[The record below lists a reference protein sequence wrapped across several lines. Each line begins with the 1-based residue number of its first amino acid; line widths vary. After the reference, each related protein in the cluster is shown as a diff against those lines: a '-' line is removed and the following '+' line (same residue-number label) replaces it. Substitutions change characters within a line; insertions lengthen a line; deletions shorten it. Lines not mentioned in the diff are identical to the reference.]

1 MGSQSERISRTTRMK
16 SAGFM
21 ASTAKS
27 ASGSFF
33 WFGPK
38 RERIG
43 ALQLPRNSSRTLCF
57 STRGTEWANTSRSAW
72 LRLRSLLVCS
82 APRIVVT
89 RQPASLSSSSRV
101 SARTGIQETQT
112 TCFAA
117 VWGIDKLVYIA
128 SGFSPSDTPTARAQT
143 ALLLAR
149 ARIRP
154 KEKRSDRENRA
165 SRNLAKECES
175 RFAFRISMRSLA
187 VFPRSF
193 DWRCISILRLWQS
206 H

>member
-1 MGSQSERISRTTRMK
+1 MK

-33 WFGPK
+33 WCGPK

-43 ALQLPRNSSRTLCF
+43 ALHLRWNSSRTLCF

-82 APRIVVT
+82 APRIDVT
-89 RQPASLSSSSRV
+89 RQPASLSGSSQV

-117 VWGIDKLVYIA
+117 FWGRSTHCERILSFRHDLGDGVIIA
-128 SGFSPSDTPTARAQT
+128 AEVVRDEPRQCSG
-143 ALLLAR
+143 
-149 ARIRP
+149 
-154 KEKRSDRENRA
+154 DREKKSVARVTILLRSWVARLRGQLFWTTGSTCGAAIRRPVA
-165 SRNLAKECES
+165 SVTS
-175 RFAFRISMRSLA
+175 T
-187 VFPRSF
+187 
-193 DWRCISILRLWQS
+193 S
-206 H
+206 HLEGIRHP